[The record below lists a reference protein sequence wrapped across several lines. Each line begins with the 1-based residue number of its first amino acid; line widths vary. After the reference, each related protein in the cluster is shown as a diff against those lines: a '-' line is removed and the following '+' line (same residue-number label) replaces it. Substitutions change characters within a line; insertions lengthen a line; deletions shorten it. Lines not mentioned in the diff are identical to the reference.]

1 MTITLHGRTNSINVI
16 KALWCAEELGTPYE
30 QVDAGMEHGV
40 VDTPEYRAI
49 NPNGR
54 IPSLTHGD
62 VALWESN
69 AICRYLCLLHGGDAR
84 GLYPQA
90 PAARASVERW
100 LDWQLSTLSPAER
113 GLFWGMV
120 RTPEAQRDMA
130 AVRAAMEASAAC
142 WSVLEARLA
151 DGRPFLDGDAFTL
164 ADLVLG
170 SFARRWFGPEVRV
183 DGMPRFP
190 ALAAWYARL
199 GGRPGFR
206 RWVAPPLR

>member
-1 MTITLHGRTNSINVI
+1 MTITIHGRANSINVI
-16 KALWCAEELGTPYE
+16 KALWCAEELGTAYE
-30 QVDAGMEHGV
+30 RLDAGMEHGV

-54 IPSLTHGD
+54 IPALTHGE

-90 PAARASVERW
+90 PGARASVERW

-113 GLFWGMV
+113 GLFWGTV

-130 AVRAAMEASAAC
+130 AVRAAMEAAAGC
-142 WSVLEARLA
+142 WAILDGRLA
-151 DGRPFLDGDAFTL
+151 DGRPFLDGATFTL

-170 SFARRWFGPEVRV
+170 SFARRWFGEEVRV
-183 DGMPRFP
+183 AGMPRFA
-190 ALAAWYARL
+190 ALEGWYARL
-199 GGRPGFR
+199 GERPGFR
-206 RWVAPPLR
+206 RWVAPRLR